1 MKQMRP
7 TCAGSEKQKSGTTQN
22 SYMRWF
28 HTLRTPTRSIHSA
41 GGVLTELQDFFF
53 LQSCKILKTLPP
65 QPQDAVWFSEQRGN
79 IGRCVRGS
87 YTDTPLMLHG
97 NGPLLRNTST
107 MVPAWREPQEAERYW
122 EFVPANQRRTFSDFG
137 RSLTRSLLANWPKC
151 NWLHKEIRII
161 PFCAWGQFESS
172 LASSK
177 EQLSQYFLN
186 QNLLKS
192 HTFCLEYSVPK
203 YTLTHTYVYT
213 CEHIPSTPTPTHS
226 HPSGAILTRLSKL
239 DASSLSCCSL

>member
-1 MKQMRP
+1 MCRVRK
-7 TCAGSEKQKSGTTQN
+7 TEKWDYSELVHEMIS
-22 SYMRWF
+22 
-28 HTLRTPTRSIHSA
+28 HSA
-41 GGVLTELQDFFF
+41 NPNAEHTFCRASANRAARFFF
-53 LQSCKILKTLPP
+53 FRVARFWKHCLPNPRMQFGSQSKGATLAGACT
-65 QPQDAVWFSEQRGN
+65 AVTQ
-79 IGRCVRGS
+79 
-87 YTDTPLMLHG
+87 TPLWCCMEMALSSETLQQMCLPG
-97 NGPLLRNTST
+97 ESCRKQNG
-107 MVPAWREPQEAERYW
+107 YW

-161 PFCAWGQFESS
+161 PFCVWGQFESS

-203 YTLTHTYVYT
+203 YTLNAHMCVYMWTHP
-213 CEHIPSTPTPTHS
+213 INTHPNS
-226 HPSGAILTRLSKL
+226 FSSFRPHL
-239 DASSLSCCSL
+239 DQII